1 MPQGMEVR
9 QEVKD
14 TLAPRSQQKPGA
26 IVPLAPVMSPI
37 PSTMRAVGEDMRDL
51 QKALTIGMEYADKK
65 FQASLKEDFVRGQ
78 LAQQEGK
85 TLEEAAGMFSSTGFV
100 SGFKSMQAQTLADKM
115 YAEATAKIE
124 SGDYATDPA
133 TYREGL
139 VNQFKGILTG
149 DDETDRYLTQVS
161 VDMTSKLV
169 RTHTLAHE
177 KYKIDETVNSGV
189 DLLVSKA
196 KLADANETDADA
208 MNAML
213 NFDHPANPL
222 HGLDPILRRQVLTQA
237 VARSLDEGSDAL
249 LKAVQ
254 RGRAVLGSHADIA
267 EGNIDLSKR
276 PTVKNADGSIST
288 VRSMS
293 FNDGQSEVLVPTVS
307 DDGRILTND
316 EAVAEYKRTGRHLG
330 KFSTPEKAT
339 AYAKSLHTQQEQA
352 YGDGLSLEGLGL
364 NSAQQSEIRA
374 AYKRWETK
382 KQNAFNRDLET
393 SLYNL
398 SQSVADGKMT
408 LDSGLDR
415 LEELRAQ
422 YGKDDQFMHSA
433 ARTLFSGATHAKAK
447 AEAERESAFD
457 PALAAEVHDLS
468 QAATHGGMP
477 YETAIKHVQDI
488 SKRYGLSGPQTKA
501 LAAGVTGDV
510 DQFWRNQMSDLQA
523 QAKKAQA
530 EQEKLSRIDTAVQA
544 GQIAVLDPSERQIGL
559 SMAYKREIV
568 EPLQR
573 MLQDPN
579 YTAEDARAFGAKTQ
593 AGVLSRFGVV
603 DDDLASSMTSTLLS
617 TDPGGK
623 GKMSASATNAMYTLV
638 EMNKVNPELAMRHLK
653 SPETQ
658 AVGTMA
664 LRMVEA
670 GEPIES
676 ALQTAYAQYVQGARP
691 RDTANLSSEERNQI
705 VSRLGSALT
714 WNKQPNL
721 VPLTPGFHDDGRW
734 RRESWYDTK
743 VREPNERLIAAA
755 SEVAEGLMLRNDKM
769 NPADAT
775 AAAVNIMDSRYTI
788 IYGNTLISRGDLAQK
803 FDLPGMPTGKVADA
817 IDRVV
822 QQYGKEWWG
831 ADGQWNDPK
840 VIDRA
845 DGILDIPSTIATY
858 VGTKVRQAWRG
869 VPQMQVSYD
878 DVTGMVSMAPLLNDG
893 TYGTPKLV
901 PATMIGRW
909 YKQHLK
915 NLPVGDI
922 VPRND

>member
-26 IVPLAPVMSPI
+26 TVPLAPVMSPI
-37 PSTMRAVGEDMRDL
+37 PANMRAVGEDMRDL

-139 VNQFKGILTG
+139 VNQFKGVLTG

-161 VDMTSKLV
+161 VDTTSKLV

-222 HGLDPILRRQVLTQA
+222 HGLDPVLRRQVLTQA

-254 RGRAVLGSHADIA
+254 RGRAVLGPRADSA
-267 EGNIDLSKR
+267 EGNVDPTNQ
-276 PTVKNADGSIST
+276 PTVKNAG
-288 VRSMS
+288 
-293 FNDGQSEVLVPTVS
+293 GE
-307 DDGRILTND
+307 
-316 EAVAEYKRTGRHLG
+316 
-330 KFSTPEKAT
+330 
-339 AYAKSLHTQQEQA
+339 
-352 YGDGLSLEGLGL
+352 GLSLEGLGL

-374 AYKRWETK
+374 AHKRWETK

-398 SQSVADGKMT
+398 SQSVAAGKMT

-415 LEELRAQ
+415 LEDLRAQ

-433 ARTLFSGATHAKAK
+433 ARTLFSGAAHAKAK

-457 PALAAEVHDLS
+457 PKLAAEVHELS
-468 QAATHGGMP
+468 QAATFGGMP
-477 YETAIKHVQDI
+477 YDTAIKHVQDI
-488 SKRYGLSGPQTKA
+488 AKRYGLSGPQTKT

-510 DQFWRNQMSDLQA
+510 DQFWRSQMSDLQA
-523 QAKKAQA
+523 QAKKAQD
-530 EQEKLSRIDTAVQA
+530 EQAKLSRIDTAVQA
-544 GQIAVLDPSERQIGL
+544 GQIVVLDPSERQIGL

-579 YTAEDARAFGAKTQ
+579 YTAEDARSFGAKTQ
-593 AGVLSRFGVV
+593 AGILSRFGVV

-617 TDPGGK
+617 TDPDGN
-623 GKMSASATNAMYTLV
+623 GKMSTAATNAMYTLV

-670 GEPIES
+670 GEPVES
-676 ALQTAYAQYVQGARP
+676 ALQTAYAKYVQGARP

-755 SEVAEGLMLRNDKM
+755 SEVAEGLMMRNDKM
-769 NPADAT
+769 DPADAT
-775 AAAVNIMDSRYTI
+775 AAAVNIMDSRYTT

-831 ADGQWNDPK
+831 AAGQWNDPK

-845 DGILDIPSTIATY
+845 DGILDIPSTAATY